1 MEKTQSVGEIMNF
14 VVFDIWADYAQFK
27 KPFTTMSP
35 QTFSIPTGT
44 AIVGLISAIVGLDK
58 NEYWKYFPEG
68 SFQMAVGV
76 REVVKKVVI
85 PINTLKTTSPKHFY
99 RFEQHKQTTME
110 FIKDGKF
117 RVWFAWD
124 DVEHFLQLVANLKN
138 HESYYTVSLG
148 LAWNIADFKYV
159 GLFEGKSSERKNDFI
174 EICSTIPKRLIGEN
188 EEIDFENRKIFI
200 NNIPVRMKSDN
211 SRIVEHYDEYLFDS
225 DGNGIRAKMGNVLKV
240 GGEYIIPL

>member
-1 MEKTQSVGEIMNF
+1 MQY

-58 NEYWKYFPEG
+58 NEYWKYFPEN
-68 SFQMAVGV
+68 SFRMAIGV
-76 REVVKKVVI
+76 RDVIKKIVI

-117 RVWFAWD
+117 RIWMAWND
-124 DVEHFLQLVANLKN
+124 ENNFHKLVENLKN
-138 HESYYTVSLG
+138 HESYYTASLG
-148 LAWNIADFKYV
+148 LAWNIADFEFM
-159 GLFEGKSSERKNDFI
+159 GLFDSLEI
-174 EICSTIPKRLIGEN
+174 ENNGEFFEINSIIPKRLIGDN
-188 EEIDFENRKIFI
+188 EQIDFTNRKIFV
-200 NNIPVRMKSDN
+200 NNIPVRMRPDN
-211 SRIVEHYDEYLFDS
+211 SRIVEQYDEYLFDS
-225 DGNGIRAKMGNVLKV
+225 DGKPIRANIKNVLKI
-240 GGEYIIPL
+240 GDNHIIPL

>member
-1 MEKTQSVGEIMNF
+1 MKY

-44 AIVGLISAIVGLDK
+44 AIVGLISAIIGLDK
-58 NEYWKYFPEG
+58 NEYWSYFPEN

-76 REVVKKVVI
+76 REVIKKVVI
-85 PINTLKTTSPKHFY
+85 PINTLKTTSAKHFY

-117 RVWFAWD
+117 RIWFAWND
-124 DVEHFLQLVANLKN
+124 EKHFSELVKNLQC

-148 LAWNIADFKYV
+148 LAWNIADYKYV
-159 GLFEGKSSERKNDFI
+159 GLYEGKNVERKNDFI
-174 EICSTIPKRLIGEN
+174 EISSTIPKSLIGEN

-200 NNIPVRMKSDN
+200 NNIPVRMKTDN
-211 SRIVEHYDEYLFDS
+211 SRIVEHYGEYLFDS
-225 DGNGIRAKMGNVLKV
+225 EGDKIRAKIGNVSEV
-240 GGEYIIPL
+240 GGENIIPL

>member
-1 MEKTQSVGEIMNF
+1 MDF
-14 VVFDIWADYAQFK
+14 VVFDVWADYAQFK

-44 AIVGLISAIVGLDK
+44 AIIGLISAIVGLDK
-58 NEYWKYFPEG
+58 NEYWSYFPEN

-76 REVVKKVVI
+76 REVIKKVVI
-85 PINTLKTTSPKHFY
+85 PINTLKTTSLKHFY

-117 RVWFAWD
+117 RVWFAWND
-124 DVEHFLQLVANLKN
+124 EANFSQLLENLRN
-138 HESYYTVSLG
+138 HESYYTASLG

-159 GLFEGKSSERKNDFI
+159 GLFEGRSFETDDDFI
-174 EICSTIPKRLIGEN
+174 DISSTIPKRLIGDD

-225 DGNGIRAKMGNVLKV
+225 EGKNIRAKIGNVLEV